1 MSTPADP
8 NLGPEREV
16 DLARWRGALLARW
29 WLPVGG
35 AAAGVLIGAVLS
47 LSGGTV
53 FKASVLISPGQAFSP
68 SGAPVLSYNSS
79 PKGINTLLTSE
90 SVLKQ
95 AAKAA
100 GIGVGQLRGHV
111 STAPVSTGAG
121 SAANRGSVLVRITV
135 QLHKAKPAER
145 AANELGRVVIAQ
157 SKGDY
162 VKASVDV
169 LEQSITGYVAQLEKL
184 ATRIQILNDE
194 IAVKGLDP
202 LTKVVLAGQ
211 ADNAALRQATI
222 SNSLANAQQSLA
234 LAKNI
239 EYASRIGPAAQA
251 VQTTARSRRNSIVVG
266 LLIGL
271 ILGGIAA
278 LIADSRLPRTA

>member
-1 MSTPADP
+1 MSTAADP

-16 DLARWRGALLARW
+16 DLARWRRALVARW

-35 AAAGVLIGAVLS
+35 AAAGVLIGALLS

-95 AAKAA
+95 AARAA
-100 GIGVGQLRGHV
+100 HIGVAQLRGNV

-135 QLHKAKPAER
+135 QLHKAKPAEL
-145 AANELGRVVIAQ
+145 AANELGNVVIAQ

-169 LEQSITGYVAQLEKL
+169 LQQSITGYVAQLEKL

-278 LIADSRLPRTA
+278 LIADSRLPRMA